1 MHNTV
6 TGTSR
11 SNSFVLESGP
21 RFLHP
26 STISGLGQRANNP
39 TSKKGRTMDAGS
51 SAKSAGR
58 RAGMVYLI
66 LILFS
71 SGGYATT
78 SRLLAGSAPM
88 VLASLA
94 ARHALFILAF
104 AATAIGL
111 VAWVVLAFM
120 LYGLMS
126 SSGRLLGLLMVIFTL
141 AGAAMNFL
149 AISHLLPLLSSPGS
163 SLKAGTLA
171 PILKEYNRV
180 LLLAQAFSGLWLI
193 PFGWLVVR
201 SRIALRLLGV
211 CLFIGG
217 FGYLGIFATAFEP
230 SLNHMMAYRII
241 SIALGLPAIGGEL
254 GMCLWLLIKG

>member
-180 LLLAQAFSGLWLI
+180 ASPRASILGTLADPVWLARR
-193 PFGWLVVR
+193 PLAYCAAAAGCLSLHWRVW
-201 SRIALRLLGV
+201 LLGDFRNR
-211 CLFIGG
+211 L
-217 FGYLGIFATAFEP
+217 
-230 SLNHMMAYRII
+230 
-241 SIALGLPAIGGEL
+241 
-254 GMCLWLLIKG
+254 